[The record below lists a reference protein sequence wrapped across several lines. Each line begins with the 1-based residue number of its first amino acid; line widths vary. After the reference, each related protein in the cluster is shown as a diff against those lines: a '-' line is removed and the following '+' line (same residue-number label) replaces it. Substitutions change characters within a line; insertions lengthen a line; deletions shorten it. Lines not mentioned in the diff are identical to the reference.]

1 MTKLKTIA
9 ELGGVE
15 LLKIVVMPCNAGGR
29 SKTNWLGEVCVYT
42 QKTQQ
47 IADIIAHD
55 DNDEAD
61 WTNLEDSDKRPM
73 KRVEV
78 LATARA
84 LIGPYLAARAD
95 MLVVIVSA
103 KLAAE
108 QVHPEHA
115 TAQHT

>member
-1 MTKLKTIA
+1 
-9 ELGGVE
+9 
-15 LLKIVVMPCNAGGR
+15 
-29 SKTNWLGEVCVYT
+29 
-42 QKTQQ
+42 
-47 IADIIAHD
+47 
-55 DNDEAD
+55 
-61 WTNLEDSDKRPM
+61 M

-84 LIGPYLAARAD
+84 LIGPDLAACAD